1 MNDRIVTDIR
11 RITLEQMTVYM
22 VAIKIMYVIVKRLQ
36 TSFTSEQLLSFME
49 SLVVFFS
56 LMMAENPQ
64 MTQDLT
70 LLT

>member
-49 SLVVFFS
+49 SLVVFFPS
-56 LMMAENPQ
+56 
-64 MTQDLT
+64 
-70 LLT
+70 